1 MLLLLYLLQWFAGPV
16 DLEQALR
23 QKQVQA
29 SVLANSASTHYQNPV
44 LLSLQNTGNSSLE
57 LRIPA
62 GTIFLPED
70 SSYQGYMSNRDLIV
84 KLGSGERKTLP
95 VSAMC
100 IHAGRRAPSGEVPYR
115 YQGKADGR
123 LLRVAELIQEL
134 QLQETVQGQQAVWT
148 VSDNEPLE
156 SVTSFNENSRA
167 LLVQRLAAITGR
179 PVPPPPAPDD
189 YERNLQM
196 RPRQSRIGGFYEF
209 TLARSQAIHIAM
221 FSEDNVVL
229 RELYNNPAESPGPHR
244 IEFEFDASVYTGD
257 LYYFR
262 LMADGKIKLETEM
275 SSN

>member
-1 MLLLLYLLQWFAGPV
+1 MLLLLYLLHWITAPV

-23 QKQVQA
+23 QKQVQV
-29 SVLANSASTHYQNPV
+29 SVLANSNSAHYQNPV
-44 LLSLQNTGNSSLE
+44 SLSLRNNGSSSLE
-57 LRIPA
+57 VRIPA
-62 GTIFLPED
+62 GTVFLPED
-70 SSYQGYMSNRDLIV
+70 SSYQGYISNRDLIV

-100 IHAGRRAPSGEVPYR
+100 IHAGRKAPLSEIPYH
-115 YQGKADGR
+115 YQGKADGS

-156 SVTSFNENSRA
+156 SVTSFSESSRA

-189 YERNLQM
+189 YERNLQL
-196 RPRQSRIGGFYEF
+196 RPRQSRVGGFYEF
-209 TLARSQAIHIAM
+209 TLARTQAIHIAM

-244 IEFEFDASVYTGD
+244 IEFEFDASVYTGN

-262 LMADGKIKLETEM
+262 LLADGEIKLETEM